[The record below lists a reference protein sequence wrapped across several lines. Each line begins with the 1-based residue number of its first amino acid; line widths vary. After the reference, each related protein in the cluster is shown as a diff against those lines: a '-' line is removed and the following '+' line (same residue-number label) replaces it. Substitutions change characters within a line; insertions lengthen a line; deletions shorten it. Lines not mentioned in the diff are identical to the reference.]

1 MPFPKGY
8 KESRFL
14 DLAEKIVDG
23 LISQRICIIEQT
35 GYHDEK
41 FHAQTMEALKF
52 NDVDKKELTEAISIA
67 IVDNLTYGNL
77 GTLTMRDNKGRI
89 VAKLYVLPD
98 GTLADD
104 SWTCNKGWGSE
115 RPFKK
120 DCEACEEELKKR
132 NSGK

>member
-23 LISQRICIIEQT
+23 LVSQGILIDI
-35 GYHDEK
+35 GYLESH
-41 FHAQTMEALKF
+41 QLT
-52 NDVDKKELTEAISIA
+52 KEELAKAISKA
-67 IVDNLTYGNL
+67 IYDNLTYGNL

-89 VAKLYVLPD
+89 SAKLYIFPD

-104 SWTCNKGWGSE
+104 SGLYHPEYHDEIRNPRVCLNCGKDFIATFDKQRFCDKCRPRGST
-115 RPFKK
+115 K
-120 DCEACEEELKKR
+120 
-132 NSGK
+132 